1 MFANGCAICR
11 TLLFESSVWKV
22 KLFRMKNSKLVE
34 LLSSLD
40 YRERS
45 RLRKFVISPYFNE
58 NEEVARLLSVLVTGF
73 DGTREL
79 LWEEMYPGEPYD
91 DLRLRHLMSDL
102 MRLLERFLGIVE
114 IEKRPGIMQAGL
126 MRSLRKRGSTRL
138 YDFVW
143 RKYQRKSQ
151 SSLMGSE
158 VFLERYLLQAE
169 HNSYLENTA
178 NRSGVTNLQHAVNDL
193 DIFYL
198 FNKLKYSCTI
208 LNNRKVVDID
218 FENALLDDILQH
230 LEQAS
235 FADQP
240 AIAIYFEIYR
250 MLTDPTNL
258 APYYSLKALV
268 EAHSKSFE
276 HGEARDIYAFA
287 LNYCI
292 GKINQGRNEFLREI
306 FEWYSQGLEEEIL
319 MEKGRLSPW
328 DYKNI
333 VVVGL
338 RLDETVWVEKFIFG
352 YRDLIP
358 HEHRENAFTYNL
370 AKLYFSRHEYG
381 EVLKLLQKVEYE
393 DVFYNLDSK
402 VMQLKIY
409 YELEEFEALDS
420 LIDSFRT
427 FLRRNRLISDH
438 HRTNYLNLIRFVKKL
453 SRLRPRD
460 KKRLD
465 ALQKEIAATHQLA
478 DTKWLKEKVAS
489 IAP

>member
-1 MFANGCAICR
+1 
-11 TLLFESSVWKV
+11 
-22 KLFRMKNSKLVE
+22 MKNSKLVE
-34 LLSSLD
+34 LLSRLD
-40 YRERS
+40 YRERA
-45 RLRKFVISPYFNE
+45 RLRKFILSPYFNE
-58 NEEVARLLSVLVTGF
+58 NEDVARLLSVLISQNSES
-73 DGTREL
+73 REGI
-79 LWEEMYPGEPYD
+79 WEEIYPEELYD

-102 MRLLERFLGIVE
+102 MRLMERFLAIAEV
-114 IEKRPGIMQAGL
+114 EKRPGIMQAGL
-126 MRSLRKRGSTRL
+126 MRSLRKREAPRL

-143 RKYQRKSQ
+143 RKYQRKNRN
-151 SSLMGSE
+151 SLMGSE

-235 FADQP
+235 FSDQP
-240 AIAIYFEIYR
+240 AISIYFEIYR
-250 MLTDPTNL
+250 MLTNPEDL
-258 APYYSLKALV
+258 EHYYAMKGLV
-268 EAHSKSFE
+268 EAHSQEFE
-276 HGEARDIYAFA
+276 HVEARDIYAFA

-292 GKINQGRNEFLREI
+292 GKINQGRSEFLREI
-306 FEWYSQGLEEEIL
+306 FEWYSQGLEEKIL
-319 MEKGRLSPW
+319 LEKGRLSPW

-338 RLDETVWVEKFIFG
+338 RLDESVWVDTFIHR

-358 HEHRENAFTYNL
+358 QEHRENAFTYNL
-370 AKLYFSRHEYG
+370 AKLHFSRNEYG
-381 EVLKLLQKVEYE
+381 DVLKLLQKVEYE

-409 YELEEFEALDS
+409 YEMEEFEALDS

-460 KKRLD
+460 KKRLET
-465 ALQKEIAATHQLA
+465 LQKEIAATDQLA
-478 DTKWLKEKVAS
+478 DTNWLNEKVAAIS
-489 IAP
+489 A